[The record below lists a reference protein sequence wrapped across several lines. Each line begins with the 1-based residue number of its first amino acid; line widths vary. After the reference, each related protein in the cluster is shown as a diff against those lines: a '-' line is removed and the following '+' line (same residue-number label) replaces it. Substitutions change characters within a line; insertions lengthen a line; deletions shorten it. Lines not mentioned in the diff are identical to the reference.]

1 MFQILSVAHRFDT
14 ETLLAAYRC
23 GVFPMAQPGTE
34 VIHWITSTPRFVLPL
49 DGLKVPKSLVRVAKQ
64 VPFDLRVDTA
74 FDRVIRSCAEDRGE
88 ENPNWISPRMIRA
101 YELLHKKGFAHSIEA
116 FKGGVLVGGLYGVSI
131 GGAFFGESMFS
142 RRELGGSNSSK
153 LCLLEL
159 VRVLRVR
166 GFTLLDSQEANDH
179 MQQFGGIELPLEEY
193 VARLQIAV
201 KRPNAWS
208 VSLPES
214 VP

>member
-1 MFQILSVAHRFDT
+1 M
-14 ETLLAAYRC
+14 
-23 GVFPMAQPGTE
+23 
-34 VIHWITSTPRFVLPL
+34 
-49 DGLKVPKSLVRVAKQ
+49 
-64 VPFDLRVDTA
+64 
-74 FDRVIRSCAEDRGE
+74 
-88 ENPNWISPRMIRA
+88 
-101 YELLHKKGFAHSIEA
+101 
-116 FKGGVLVGGLYGVSI
+116 LVGGLYGVSI

>member
-1 MFQILSVAHRFDT
+1 
-14 ETLLAAYRC
+14 
-23 GVFPMAQPGTE
+23 MAQPGTE
-34 VIHWITSTPRFVLPL
+34 VIHWITSTPRFVIPL